1 MIKVFVDGVY
11 KDLTEDEYKAQFG
24 GDAEVPTPEPT
35 AEERLAVLEAV
46 SSIAFVMLAEA
57 GSIDD
62 VTAAE
67 HTDCF
72 AEWVSGVAYAVSNI
86 RQYNGQLY
94 KCVQA
99 HTSQDDWTPD
109 SAASLWSKIGDP
121 AEEYPAWSQPIGAHD
136 AYNAGDK
143 VSYNGKHYVSDVDSN
158 VWQPD
163 VYGWSEVTA

>member
-1 MIKVFVDGVY
+1 MFKFITGQEALLKQRRETEAVRAKQINGDEVNSIVFV
-11 KDLTEDEYKAQFG
+11 T
-24 GDAEVPTPEPT
+24 
-35 AEERLAVLEAV
+35 
-46 SSIAFVMLAEA
+46 LAES

-62 VTAAE
+62 VTATE

-72 AEWVSGVAYAVSNI
+72 AAWVAGVAYAVGNI
-86 RQYNGQLY
+86 RQYDGQLY

-99 HTSQDDWTPD
+99 HTSQEDWTPD
-109 SAASLWSKIGDP
+109 SAASLWTKIGDP

-143 VSYNGKHYVSDVDSN
+143 VSYNGKHYVSDVNGN

-163 VYGWSEVTA
+163 VHGWSEVTA